1 MKILGP
7 SPIAGK
13 VSTAA
18 IDDDAIT
25 TAKIAANNI
34 DGTLTKDSIIGDFSD
49 VTITASDLIVY
60 GDATDSNNSKRDTVQ
75 GILDLAASDV
85 EFVSSTSASGASSV
99 SFESLAS
106 GYNYHV
112 SAEGVFL
119 PSGTVIEV
127 TIGTGSTSYQTS
139 GYLGASDGAAS
150 NGDGADVTT
159 GTSGMQLNASG
170 YGAWAD
176 AAVGAGA
183 INLTVFNV
191 GATATVKPIQCHW
204 CCEVATDGTWYQG
217 YNSSAYG
224 TVGAITAVKFTVS
237 GGTITGQFF
246 LHRTKLS

>member
-191 GATATVKPIQCHW
+191 GATATVKPIHCHW
-204 CCEVATDGTWYQG
+204 AMEVATDGTWYQG
-217 YNSSAYG
+217 FNSSAYG

-237 GGTITGQFF
+237 GGSITGQFF

>member
-204 CCEVATDGTWYQG
+204 CCEVATDGTGYQG

>member
-1 MKILGP
+1 MSGFLTGRT
-7 SPIAGK
+7 SLTSVQTADIA
-13 VSTAA
+13 
-18 IDDDAIT
+18 DNAIT
-25 TAKIAANNI
+25 LDKLAHQADGSILTFGTDTAPALLAPDTSGQVLTTKGAGALPAFESSAA
-34 DGTLTKDSIIGDFSD
+34 
-49 VTITASDLIVY
+49 
-60 GDATDSNNSKRDTVQ
+60 
-75 GILDLAASDV
+75 DV
-85 EFVSSTSASGASSV
+85 EFVSTVSASGASSV
-99 SFESLAS
+99 AFESLAS

-112 SAEGVFL
+112 TAEGVFL
-119 PSGTVIEV
+119 PSGSIIEV

-204 CCEVATDGTWYQG
+204 AMEVATDGTWYQG
-217 YNSSAYG
+217 FNSSAYG

>member
-85 EFVSSTSASGASSV
+85 EFVSTVSASGASSV
-99 SFESLAS
+99 AFESLAS

-112 SAEGVFL
+112 TAEGVFL
-119 PSGTVIEV
+119 PSGSIIEV

-183 INLTVFNV
+183 IILTVFNV
-191 GATATVKPIQCHW
+191 GATGTVTPIHCHW

>member
-170 YGAWAD
+170 FGAWAD

-217 YNSSAYG
+217 YNSSA
-224 TVGAITAVKFTVS
+224 
-237 GGTITGQFF
+237 
-246 LHRTKLS
+246 

>member
-1 MKILGP
+1 MPFLGKEP
-7 SPIAGK
+7 AADLA
-13 VSTAA
+13 TASDLA
-18 IDDDAIT
+18 DNI
-25 TAKIAANNI
+25 I
-34 DGTLTKDSIIGDFSD
+34 DGTKTKDAIIGDYSD

-60 GDATDSNNSKRDTVQ
+60 GDATDSNNTKRDTVQ
-75 GILDLAASDV
+75 GILDLAAADV

-99 SFESLAS
+99 AFESLAS
-106 GYNYHV
+106 GYNYHIT
-112 SAEGVFL
+112 AEGVFL
-119 PSGTVIEV
+119 PSGTIIEV

-191 GATATVKPIQCHW
+191 GATATVKPIHCH
-204 CCEVATDGTWYQG
+204 CAMEVATDGTWYQG
-217 YNSSAYG
+217 FNSSAYG

>member
-246 LHRTKLS
+246 LHRSKLS

>member
-224 TVGAITAVKFTVS
+224 TVGAITAVNFTVS

>member
-49 VTITASDLIVY
+49 VTITASDLIDY

-191 GATATVKPIQCHW
+191 GATATVKPIHCHW
-204 CCEVATDGTWYQG
+204 AMEVAAGGTGYQG
-217 YNSSAYG
+217 FNSSAYG

>member
-1 MKILGP
+1 MSQTKI
-7 SPIAGK
+7 K
-13 VSTAA
+13 VGM
-18 IDDDAIT
+18 
-25 TAKIAANNI
+25 I
-34 DGTLTKDSIIGDFSD
+34 DGSGTPGSGNFLRGDGSWQ
-49 VTITASDLIVY
+49 VV
-60 GDATDSNNSKRDTVQ
+60 G
-75 GILDLAASDV
+75 GSDV
-85 EFVSSTSASGASSV
+85 EFVSTVSASGASSV
-99 SFESLAS
+99 AFESLAS

-112 SAEGVFL
+112 TAEGVYL

-139 GYLGASDGAAS
+139 GYFGASVGAAS

-191 GATATVKPIQCHW
+191 GATTCVKPIHCHW
-204 CCEVATDGTWYQG
+204 SMEVATDGTWYQG
-217 YNSSAYG
+217 FNSSAYG

>member
-150 NGDGADVTT
+150 NGEGADVTT